1 MVYIIKIP
9 DFDKTMVI
17 KKNVILRK
25 IPKYFRV
32 NGYNVFNLL
41 SNGSGK
47 EEDVQY
53 RQIHRKRGSKWGKV

>member
-1 MVYIIKIP
+1 
-9 DFDKTMVI
+9 MVI